1 MQKVYTRY
9 VLKRPFAIIKNSF
22 LLTSLVG
29 AFEGESDGEDVG
41 DPVLGLNVGSD
52 VTGDSDGDGV
62 GDNVGDDDVMISS
75 LLFSKAASPIVTVD
89 DAMMRAVA

>member
-9 VLKRPFAIIKNSF
+9 VLKRPFAIIQNSF

-75 LLFSKAASPIVTVD
+75 LLFSKAASPIVTSGTNGSL
-89 DAMMRAVA
+89 